1 MYTYYLY
8 VLTFDF
14 DSALSRAV
22 FSLAQRCPAQ
32 CSVLLSA
39 VLVSVQRCVQ
49 HRLRVVSHT
58 QKYISSRILE
68 IL

>member
-39 VLVSVQRCVQ
+39 VLVSVQ

-58 QKYISSRILE
+58 QKYISSQILE